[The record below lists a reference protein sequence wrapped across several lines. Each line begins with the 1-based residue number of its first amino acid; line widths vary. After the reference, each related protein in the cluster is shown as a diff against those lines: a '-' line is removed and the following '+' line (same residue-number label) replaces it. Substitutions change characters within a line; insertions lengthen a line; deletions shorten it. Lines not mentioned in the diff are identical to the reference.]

1 MYYVAQ
7 MENSGGI
14 VQNFVDIFTALCP
27 IHLIFADFR
36 ISTGNI
42 WLHSMTS
49 RGEHAYIRLKVNCVQ
64 GEAAF
69 SVCTGSDSD
78 ILGNIFA
85 AQLSEIFY

>member
-7 MENSGGI
+7 IENSGGI
-14 VQNFVDIFTALCP
+14 VHNFVDIFPALCP

-36 ISTGNI
+36 I
-42 WLHSMTS
+42 WLHSMTPQ
-49 RGEHAYIRLKVNCVQ
+49 GEHAYIKLKVNCVQ
-64 GEAAF
+64 AEAAF

-85 AQLSEIFY
+85 AQLSETFY